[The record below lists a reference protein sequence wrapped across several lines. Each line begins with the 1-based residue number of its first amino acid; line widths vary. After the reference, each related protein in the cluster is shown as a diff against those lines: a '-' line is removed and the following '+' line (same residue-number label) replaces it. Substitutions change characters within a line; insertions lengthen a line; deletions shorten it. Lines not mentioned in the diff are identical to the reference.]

1 MHLAILCS
9 AYASVRFVGNH
20 TVRQDLAIELCMYK
34 TQLLSAPGPLTLPYK
49 ARGRGPNNPKI
60 LRACFNIYS

>member
-20 TVRQDLAIELCMYK
+20 TVRQDLAIELFMYK
-34 TQLLSAPGPLTLPYK
+34 TQLLSPPLLYLIKQEEEGLITQ
-49 ARGRGPNNPKI
+49 
-60 LRACFNIYS
+60 NIKSLL

>member
-34 TQLLSAPGPLTLPYK
+34 TQLLSPLTLPYK
-49 ARGRGPNNPKI
+49 ARGRGPNNPQ
-60 LRACFNIYS
+60 NIKSLL

>member
-1 MHLAILCS
+1 MYLAILCS

-34 TQLLSAPGPLTLPYK
+34 TQLLSPLTLPYK
-49 ARGRGPNNPKI
+49 ARGEEEEGLITPQ
-60 LRACFNIYS
+60 NIKSLL

>member
-34 TQLLSAPGPLTLPYK
+34 TQLLSLLPYK
-49 ARGRGPNNPKI
+49 ARGRGPNNPQ
-60 LRACFNIYS
+60 NIKSLL

>member
-34 TQLLSAPGPLTLPYK
+34 TQLLNPLPEEKGLITRQILK
-49 ARGRGPNNPKI
+49 A
-60 LRACFNIYS
+60 

>member
-34 TQLLSAPGPLTLPYK
+34 TQLLTPPPGLYK
-49 ARGRGPNNPKI
+49 AQGIGANNP
-60 LRACFNIYS
+60 LL